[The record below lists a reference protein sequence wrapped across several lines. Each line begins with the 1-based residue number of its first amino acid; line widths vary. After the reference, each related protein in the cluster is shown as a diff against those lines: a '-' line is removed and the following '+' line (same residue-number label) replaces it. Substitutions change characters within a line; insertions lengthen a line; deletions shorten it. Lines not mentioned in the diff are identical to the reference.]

1 MIKFTYEVIWSSTF
15 ICWNIFSYSFNSL
28 LVIGQLI
35 FSLSSWFSLWRLYL
49 SNNFSKLSILLALLL
64 VMISYD
70 PLYFC
75 GFGCNFS
82 FIISN
87 FIDLIHLTFSWSVW
101 LKVYQ
106 FSFTFKEKNF
116 NFIDF
121 WFYLFIYFN

>member
-1 MIKFTYEVIWSSTF
+1 LIKFTYEVIWSSTF

-35 FSLSSWFSLWRLYL
+35 FSISSWFSLWRLYL

-75 GFGCNFS
+75 GFSCNFS

-121 WFYLFIYFN
+121 WFYLFIYLF